1 MEKDASKKTAMFARG
16 INNLFIYA
24 TCIVSAVGKRLG
36 RGVRSGREAGGGEG
50 GVIFFNPI
58 SEVYRDMCSPGNDSQ
73 ISPNDTDPEIIPISF
88 HVDEKIPN

>member
-36 RGVRSGREAGGGEG
+36 RGVRSGREAGGGG
-50 GVIFFNPI
+50 WGNLFQPHFRSV
-58 SEVYRDMCSPGNDSQ
+58 PGYVQ
-73 ISPNDTDPEIIPISF
+73 PR
-88 HVDEKIPN
+88 K